1 MSTIQEDIRNKV
13 RTLIRGEISRH
24 LRHLR
29 NRNRVLKEE
38 LMECR
43 NRIAHLEKI
52 ADARNEKTIEQ
63 WLERTRQNGA
73 ALKTLQQ
80 RLGITQKELASLLGT
95 DPATI
100 SRWISGKVKLSR
112 KSSEKLTAMYNM
124 TKAEVRHNLKKIATD
139 F

>member
-1 MSTIQEDIRNKV
+1 MNKIQEDIENKV

-43 NRIAHLEKI
+43 NQIAHLEKI

-63 WLERTRQNGA
+63 WLERTRQNGSTT
-73 ALKTLQQ
+73 KKLQQ

-112 KSSEKLTAMYNM
+112 KSSEKLAAIYNM
-124 TKAEVRHNLKKIATD
+124 TKAEVRHNLKK
-139 F
+139 

>member
-1 MSTIQEDIRNKV
+1 MNSIQEEIENEV
-13 RTLIRGEISRH
+13 RTLVRGEISRH

-29 NRNRVLKEE
+29 NQNRVLKEE

-52 ADARNEKTIEQ
+52 ADVRNERTIEQ

-80 RLGITQKELASLLGT
+80 RFGITQKELASLLGI
-95 DPATI
+95 DPATVN
-100 SRWISGKVKLSR
+100 RWISGKVRLSR
-112 KSSEKLTAMYNM
+112 KSSEKLVALSNM
-124 TKAEVRHNLKKIATD
+124 TKAEVRHNLKK
-139 F
+139 